1 MSLRRSTRAGSAA
14 VRSKYFQ
21 KNPTTHQPVSIKKED
36 EDGDHIAQHTPRT
49 TSKIKEEYPQEVK
62 LEIIDIKSE
71 ELQERPIP
79 EDFTEPE
86 PKRRKKAP
94 SVKIEGAPKPIPS
107 NFQGIYDR
115 IKALRSKIVTP
126 VDTMGC
132 ANIPKTISG
141 EDELTQK
148 NYRFQLLVSLM
159 LSSQTKDEV
168 NFKAM
173 EKMRDYFKAHG
184 FTDGITLKSML
195 FIDEKVLDG
204 LIFSVGFHT
213 RKASYL
219 KKSAEI
225 LRDQF
230 DGDIPST
237 LEGLVSLPGVGPK
250 MAFLTLQEG
259 WNLNLGIGVDTH
271 VHRLSKM
278 WGWVKKDAK
287 DPEVTRV
294 ELERW
299 LPKEYWREIN
309 PMLVGF
315 GQTICL
321 PRGRR
326 CDLCP
331 LSSTKLCSN
340 VDRQL
345 LKKVEKLSKEEISQM
360 NKTIRGD
367 VSKLVDIEDLA

>member
-1 MSLRRSTRAGSAA
+1 MMSLRRSSRIKVSSP
-14 VRSKYFQ
+14 VKSKFF
-21 KNPTTHQPVSIKKED
+21 KKSTTSEPHILVKKEEE
-36 EDGDHIAQHTPRT
+36 EDSIDPINEIP
-49 TSKIKEEYPQEVK
+49 PEVK
-62 LEIIDIKSE
+62 LEVIDIKNE
-71 ELQERPIP
+71 QEQEIP
-79 EDFTEPE
+79 ESPL
-86 PKRRKKAP
+86 PKRRKKTT
-94 SVKIEGAPKPIPS
+94 SLKIELDPKPIPN
-107 NFQGIYDR
+107 NFHEIYNH
-115 IKALRSKIVTP
+115 IKTMRSKIITP

-168 NFKAM
+168 NFKTM
-173 EKMRDYFKAHG
+173 QKMKSYFQSQG
-184 FTDGITLKSML
+184 FKDGITIDSMEWIEERKL
-195 FIDEKVLDG
+195 DE

-213 RKASYL
+213 RKATYL
-219 KKSAEI
+219 KKAAKI
-225 LRDQF
+225 LRENF
-230 DGDIPST
+230 DGDIPNT

-250 MAFLTLQEG
+250 MGFLTLQEG
-259 WNLNLGIGVDTH
+259 WGLNLGIGVDTH

-287 DPEVTRV
+287 DPEVTRL

-309 PMLVGF
+309 PLLVGF
-315 GQTICL
+315 GQTICP

-326 CDLCP
+326 CDLCS
-331 LSSTKLCSN
+331 LSKTRLCPN

-345 LKKVEKLSKEEISQM
+345 LKKVKTLSPEEIEKM
-360 NKTIRGD
+360 NSTIRGD
-367 VSKLVDIEDLA
+367 ISKLTDIEDLV

>member
-1 MSLRRSTRAGSAA
+1 MSLRRSTRLGTQLASPKST

-21 KNPTTHQPVSIKKED
+21 KDPKPHILVKKED
-36 EDGDHIAQHTPRT
+36 NDISTDTITPILDNDPAPEI
-49 TSKIKEEYPQEVK
+49 KIEIKEEEPEVK
-62 LEIIDIKSE
+62 IPKSV
-71 ELQERPIP
+71 
-79 EDFTEPE
+79 
-86 PKRRKKAP
+86 KRRKVET
-94 SVKIEGAPKPIPS
+94 VKVELEQAKIPK
-107 NFQGIYDR
+107 NFYDIYNH
-115 IKALRSKIVTP
+115 IKTMRSKIITP

-141 EDELTQK
+141 ESELTQK

-159 LSSQTKDEV
+159 ISSQTKDEV

-173 EKMRDYFKAHG
+173 QKMRSYFQSEG
-184 FTDGITLKSML
+184 FEEGISIASML
-195 FIDEKVLDG
+195 WVDEKKLDE
-204 LIFSVGFHT
+204 LIYSVGFHT

-219 KKSAEI
+219 KKAAEI
-225 LRDQF
+225 LRDEF
-230 DGDIPST
+230 DGEIPNT
-237 LEGLVSLPGVGPK
+237 LEGLIRLPGVGPK

-259 WNLNLGIGVDTH
+259 WGLNLGIGVDTH

-278 WGWVKKDAK
+278 WGWVNKNAK
-287 DPEVTRV
+287 DPEVTRL

-309 PMLVGF
+309 PLLVGF

-326 CDLCP
+326 CDLCS
-331 LSSTKLCSN
+331 LSTTRLCPN
-340 VDRQL
+340 VDRAL
-345 LKKVEKLSKEEISQM
+345 LKKVGKLSQEELDSM

-367 VSKLVDIEDLA
+367 ITGLRDIEDLA

>member
-1 MSLRRSTRAGSAA
+1 M
-14 VRSKYFQ
+14 
-21 KNPTTHQPVSIKKED
+21 IKKEEE
-36 EDGDHIAQHTPRT
+36 EDVDDDK
-49 TSKIKEEYPQEVK
+49 KIKKETDSITPFIKQEELPEAK
-62 LEIIDIKSE
+62 IEIKSQDQANE
-71 ELQERPIP
+71 V
-79 EDFTEPE
+79 EPE
-86 PKRRKKAP
+86 YTKLPTSPIPKRRKTTKTIKATSSKVKLEP
-94 SVKIEGAPKPIPS
+94 KAIPKNFNEIYNHVKIM
-107 NFQGIYDR
+107 
-115 IKALRSKIVTP
+115 RSKIVTP

-141 EDELTQK
+141 ESELTKK

-168 NFKAM
+168 NFQSMA
-173 EKMRDYFKAHG
+173 KMRSYFQERG
-184 FTDGITLKSML
+184 FQDGITLEAML
-195 FIDEKVLDG
+195 DIEEKKLDE
-204 LIFSVGFHT
+204 LIYSVGFHT

-219 KKSAEI
+219 KQAAVI

-230 DGDIPST
+230 AGDIPNT

-259 WNLNLGIGVDTH
+259 WDMNLGIGVDTH
-271 VHRLSKM
+271 VHRMSKM
-278 WGWVKKDAK
+278 WGWVPKNAK

-299 LPKEYWREIN
+299 LPKELWRDIN

-321 PRGRR
+321 PRGPR
-326 CDLCP
+326 CDLCTI
-331 LSSTKLCSN
+331 SKTKLCPN

-345 LKKVEKLSKEEISQM
+345 IKKVSGMSKEEIDQM

-367 VSKLVDIEDLA
+367 ITALKDIEDLV